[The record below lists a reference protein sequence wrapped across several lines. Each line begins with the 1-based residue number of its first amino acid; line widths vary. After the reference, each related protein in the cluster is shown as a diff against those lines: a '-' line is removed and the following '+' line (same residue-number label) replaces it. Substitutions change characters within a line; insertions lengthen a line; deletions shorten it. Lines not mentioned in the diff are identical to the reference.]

1 MTTDITLLQE
11 DSQFTD
17 SELQVF
23 EEKYLSVMKGL
34 ADAVIRKKCLEEQEK
49 NFKEQLKKV
58 MDAYGIKSIDNKFL
72 KIIRIAGSD
81 GKQTID
87 IDKMQKEEP
96 ELYQELVEDYP
107 KVTGKKKASIRFDVK
122 GVMRIEKATLE
133 FI

>member
-72 KIIRIAGSD
+72 KIIRVTGSD

-96 ELYQELVEDYP
+96 ELYQELLEDYP

-122 GVMRIEKATLE
+122 GG
-133 FI
+133 

>member
-58 MDAYGIKSIDNKFL
+58 MDAYGIK
-72 KIIRIAGSD
+72 
-81 GKQTID
+81 
-87 IDKMQKEEP
+87 
-96 ELYQELVEDYP
+96 
-107 KVTGKKKASIRFDVK
+107 
-122 GVMRIEKATLE
+122 
-133 FI
+133 

>member
-107 KVTGKKKASIRFDVK
+107 KVTRKKKASIRFDVK
-122 GVMRIEKATLE
+122 G
-133 FI
+133 

>member
-1 MTTDITLLQE
+1 MTTDVVLLQE
-11 DSQFTD
+11 DNQFTD
-17 SELQVF
+17 AELQVF
-23 EEKYLSVMKGL
+23 EKKYLSVMKGL
-34 ADAVIRKKCLEEQEK
+34 ADAVIRKKWLEEQEK

-122 GVMRIEKATLE
+122 G
-133 FI
+133 